1 MKNYSGEG
9 FMKRNIKNFLV
20 KAFSM
25 CLAFILIFPTN
36 LFAMG
41 LDNTKSRKYN
51 ASASIMGLAQTD
63 NTSQNDKEV
72 TDQTLLETEITKK
85 ETDKYLIEKYARL
98 SKTTGQIEYMIKVH
112 PKDEESKDKITTS
125 FAISKN
131 TDLKDLKIEKISQI
145 HSDNSHAE
153 IKYQEQRPSIL
164 YNNDAFE
171 TLGVTT
177 DKADLVYYL
186 SAQLSE
192 EALGKIDEKTPSMDL
207 DINVAEAGANLYQ
220 DRYALSI
227 DKMEVVGE
235 DGEDTIETLKEKEN
249 PTHQVKAIYKEG
261 SSNLLGENPGEITW
275 TDFIHADDDK
285 EFTTDIKLDEAQD
298 ATDAQIKVEF
308 YQANE
313 KGYTLKE
320 DFTKEIPFTESLK
333 LQIPLGFIAKVE
345 LITKVTENKKEYSL
359 NQTKIPNPIYKEEK
373 TEEESEEE
381 DADPLP
387 EETSKTEESKGT
399 SEEKII
405 PIDPETNEAVID
417 HSLVSEDDTEETK
430 SAINL
435 NRDSVINN
443 FKNNEKLNPVVE
455 ITINNISSLFNAYNN
470 DEMTYE
476 EFLANLKTQAK
487 DLSKEDFAEIVQ
499 GLIAGLNQETYKV
512 ANMDEDQLLAEV
524 YGKEE
529 AQEAKPAT
537 EEAPVTETKEADTE
551 ESSNAENDNVETET
565 TEDFRT
571 PEDKIK
577 DNALESFDKSLNQ
590 AKEASK
596 KPQEDDRS
604 LIGNISEGIKG
615 IFGQSN
621 LQKADKELKAAI
633 ADGKSLEEIQALL
646 LDLGKRYDLN
656 TKDEAKLMADNETA
670 IKEIIARDADQS
682 FKPSMLMAKANA
694 NANPLDTKK
703 FTIRTRFDTSTAV
716 GDIQAGQFF
725 KIHLDEKLTVKEG
738 TKLEP
743 ITYNGEV
750 IANPKYN
757 DGDNTITY
765 TITKN
770 IGKNIQVPLE
780 IPVDYNTEKI
790 PAGEDFTVIN
800 KVSGLGVTDPKALP
814 PEKIDKNGN
823 PAGTIIEEG
832 GNDVVEIIDTA
843 DKNYKFNLDANA
855 SPVVENAEL
864 VGYNWTIRVTSDTDL
879 RSLGYK
885 ANFTTVDGS
894 GLGEITSKNISLE
907 DNPIKG
913 NFGIVD
919 SKHHNLTSSAYEVIY
934 NLFTPAKDIQAS
946 YMLDISVVLAN
957 EGKVGAERVI
967 AEEGYSDDMIEKTSP
982 TRVSM
987 NNRTSIKGEFASNTS
1002 AKWTIT
1008 DAVSTNDANNGLPL
1022 ATRELG
1028 NQTFA
1033 TGKTATYGLDDSGK
1047 MVAKANESTLSKL
1060 PVAEENPADSQAV
1073 GNIAVY
1079 EVDTNLNN
1087 PEKVEEYS
1095 VSGVRI
1101 SKYRNIPLEQTWG
1114 FPENYEN
1121 MPAQDIT
1128 VTDKAGNELGE
1139 TSVEASDGH
1148 ARTINIPDV
1157 KYWDIANDGTATMI
1171 DHKVVQTFP
1180 DGNVETGGK
1189 TYKYDELAN
1198 YYDQNLRAHYLY
1210 NKLNEVTNKTPAT
1223 FTVIKIDS
1231 KDGSKRLAGA
1241 KYYLNGAE
1249 VEITTDA
1256 NGEAT
1261 FKNIQPGSYTL
1272 VETKA
1277 PDGYKLDQDRKYI
1290 TVSDD
1295 GKVSVVGNNAQY
1307 SSGSGTTELVE
1318 HSSYPSY
1325 PDFMNAQHY
1334 GKINDNGDVEFYLYL
1349 KPYDQRDGGRTDKDT
1364 TLNISLPGVNLTN
1377 SNVTVYDVDPNQ
1389 RQSVFDAMNNQ
1400 NVSSVLGN
1408 LDIVAL
1414 GAANN
1419 NGAIE
1424 GSANTPNPLS
1434 GTIGYQLS
1442 FPTGRFGDN
1451 WGFLVKVTGNIGNK
1465 DNTILSYDWLA
1476 KNNPGGEAR
1485 IRQKVNLSKNTIE
1498 SKPTITITNEEYKKS
1513 DIEIA
1518 KFDTEKNR
1526 LAGAEFELKDSDGR
1540 VLRDVTADEKGN
1552 ANFGKYPPG
1561 TYYLEESKAPVG
1573 YEKSNVYFVVTV
1585 DEQGQVSYKAKFK
1598 NSDSIPTVGNDYYIE
1613 RTEGGVDQ
1621 NPIKV
1626 SNIDQNM
1633 WINDAEGRGYYQN
1646 VWEAYRLESLMWK
1659 LDADLSNVS
1668 PGKTLEIQFDQNLD
1682 FTQYFNNF
1690 PNMESK
1696 GKVIAEP
1703 HFDYKTNL
1711 LTYVFNDNSK
1721 SDADTH
1727 VHIELKGMIPSKFYQ
1742 LDTSTKEFTNV
1753 VAPGKTV
1760 TGKQS
1765 QTISVRAYYEGH
1777 DNHVSWPYDPT
1788 KKNAE
1793 YPTQSY
1799 YFRDVYKGDD
1809 GKWYVKAIAY
1819 YNPLGNYN
1827 YKLNKQNNIYFN
1839 WIFTDWSEAPQPEW
1853 VGKYNIPYKLR
1864 DVKIYRTDFPGT
1876 EKVYAKE
1883 GNRDVYSYINRNMPL
1898 SYGVVPENDPNTYE
1912 LVYSSPI
1919 DPESAKTN
1927 TQGNITLKYDPKNL
1941 NPTGSIINVNNPP
1954 LELTMPTISA
1964 NEEGYVIEQT
1974 FSITDID
1981 EFYRHWRAFS
1991 MVNGPRNKVSLKSTF
2006 IVGPNQNHA
2015 KADQVGVD
2023 LPETFK
2029 EVVGIINKRYQ
2040 PARFTITKVN
2050 GDTQAKLEG
2059 ASFILTDADSNSIIR
2074 TSDKNGL
2081 VEFKDLAPGTYT
2093 LKEYKAPKNFKASKE
2108 EWQVTVYSNG
2118 YVKIETTS
2126 VTGGGSS
2133 HTGDNINITVENK
2146 PTGEDFR
2153 IYKKDDEGKGLA
2165 GAEFTLTKQGETN
2178 PTKTEISNANGIVKF
2193 EDLTDGVYVIEET
2206 KAPDGYNK
2214 LNKKWVLEVK
2224 NGKKKVYT
2232 YSLSGTNIKSI
2243 LGEKGTYWVN
2253 VKERPTS
2260 GWNRY
2265 DNRLTGWAGLSSE
2278 ARYLGT
2284 RIVAINKEKKYVI
2297 QRYVINPEAR
2307 DIEATTAIIHRELP
2321 EYPNMDW
2328 YKGDEEIKAFTLD
2341 PKEDGNKDGKVHGL
2355 IPDLRL
2361 ADYETTE
2368 IPLKKEVNEQRYGQ
2382 RRLKLSLPATKKPIV
2397 IDVKVPYKDIN
2408 GGVGTGMDWYEGGQT
2423 YWKSD
2428 YYESVSDIR
2437 ADDPTTR
2444 EAGSIIGSYIA
2455 EGSLD
2460 VTNQAKTYGF
2470 KIKKVKE
2477 GAKDT
2482 LVPGAKFK
2490 LTGGNLSKDG
2500 IDVTSNKDGIVEF
2513 TGLKPGQ
2520 YTLEETEPAPGYE
2533 KTDKKWQVT
2542 ITNEGKAWI
2551 KENASQANSTNRVM
2565 AYSAD
2570 SQELEIGDQLVDT
2583 DNSQAAGI
2591 SKIDYE
2597 ILNLKNADR
2606 FKNQIE
2612 VTTNAEYL
2620 GNSQFKVRYDM
2631 KNITGST
2638 LTNKQFSVHF
2648 NNDATFEL
2656 GSTHTWKWSVD
2667 GQQGDPNN
2675 PGNKSKWHSGY
2686 DSNTKIIGINNNE
2699 LTINAGDTAS
2709 IEFIVN
2715 VNSAL
2720 GAANLVDYIRYDN
2733 SNITPYP
2740 RARKRTVYKISY
2752 NANGGTITTDPMD
2765 WSENGKLVEIKEVSP
2780 KAGYTKTAGPTVTN
2794 NDTGKTITIR
2804 NDNKFSM
2811 PVSDVTVSATF
2822 EANTYNINKGTITNG
2837 SVVIAS
2843 SAKTDEEVSFKV
2855 KPNDGYKIG
2864 EVKLTDD
2871 AGNEVKATIDKS
2883 GNGKF
2888 TMPASNVSVN
2898 ATFIK
2903 KAYKITKQNPI
2914 NGDFTVPETAEAGNR
2929 VTITLKPADG
2939 YDPDTISVRGG
2950 QGPIQVNGNTFTMPE
2965 SDVVVEVTFK
2975 KIPPKVFNITVN
2987 QSKNGSVNADKQSAK
3002 ENEKVTLTV
3011 SPDKGYLLDQLLV
3024 DGKPVEVT
3032 DGTYTFTMPKA
3043 NVTVSATFRGKP
3055 IGPPEGSIEIPKEG
3069 YKITNKQ
3076 TGLNLKIFKKDNG
3089 GYSLQDAEF
3098 TLVKYI
3104 DKTYGTVDDTFEKV
3118 TVKSDENGNVNL
3130 VDKDNNPI
3138 SLEQGYYR
3146 LTETKSPLGYK
3157 QAQAPWD
3164 IEVYE
3169 DGGQL
3174 KAKYKSALYSD
3185 AEYIKQKESYASD
3198 QKDQLKT
3205 APNGIKYKSKI
3216 TSINT
3221 ETKTYVQRIYIDTRA
3236 YRNSDK
3242 VNVQITPKYK
3252 REEID
3257 IPGVSPATY
3266 KEGVKTAYRSTYK
3279 ITGGPTS
3286 TDENAFA
3293 NNVLENYDLSKN
3305 NVTMLNTARWRPFDW
3320 GFDEDI
3326 MNLDAG
3332 GIYYI
3337 DVEGFYDEAILDGT
3351 AENEAKIDG
3360 QYNLLGADGSP
3371 INPYSESPALEPSH
3385 KRDDIKPE
3393 DYKKLNLYIDF
3404 YDGARSFQQVK
3415 DPNATGDARYTDG
3428 SDLSDSYLDGNVVLG
3443 YVKEIDGESK
3453 PTAAGNIKD
3462 PGKKYPNWLSKK
3474 GGRIYPAIGND
3485 VARTRVET
3493 SVDLSSLYISDQ
3505 FTKVPNEGMTVL
3517 NDKETYNI
3525 TFTKHGRDNEKQDIN
3540 GEEVTKNRLE
3550 GAIFRL
3556 EKDLGSG
3563 TFVPVE
3569 GSYVGSAFNGF
3580 FGFRGLEPG
3589 RYRLIEVKAP
3599 EGYNPIK
3606 DPLLY
3611 FTIKTVNANSGEVVN
3626 PENGRTIDIKDAKIR
3641 FTPKTGT
3648 VYRLGD
3654 LEMVNPKDPNTT
3666 IAISQVDSKEI
3677 DIETAKILNKD
3688 NGNQPVALKD
3698 LIVVSEE
3705 KYDKDGNPYRNEYPV
3720 SQIKIIPKSSG
3731 YISLEYDKANG
3742 VYQYVPENT
3751 SSEKDGK
3758 LIDFVTGATA
3768 KNMGKI
3774 INEKPGEGKVTIKKV
3789 DSNNNLIKASDLTP
3803 GAEFRLTRVTAKAD
3817 GTMTDDSIRTG
3828 KIGEDGTL
3836 TFENL
3841 PIGTYRLTEI
3851 KSPDGY
3857 MNTDQIWYFTVGG
3870 EGLDPYAGPIA
3881 RTGRDL
3887 SDKITLET
3895 QKMTV
3900 INPDKKTN
3908 LVKDEIHPHFGESME
3923 FTNKF
3928 AIDPNTKINPGD
3940 YFVLH
3945 MTDQIDINGIFEREI
3960 TNLDIIADG
3969 VGTIAKADYD
3979 RTNRTITYT
3988 FTDYANTYELIDF
4001 SNKLTAFIDL
4011 YEVKNSDTGFNSQRV
4026 GFRVGNDTSN
4036 YKNIKVIYDL
4046 DYGWK
4051 FDALGNGIN
4060 LVSKIVKYNPTTGE
4074 FLHYFY
4080 INRLKYNSDVP
4091 IEWRYRSDQDIENLN
4106 ISYAYLVNNYNIE
4119 NDMPESFGVDES
4131 SNNLYQFTTIRA
4143 YDYLANNYY
4152 SSFRFTN
4159 GLGQNESVIIK
4170 VTGKVAGVDKSEYVA
4185 YGDMYEYTPGYTA
4198 SHAQRH
4204 DAIRYF
4210 QNEAT
4215 ARVELGIKAVNH
4227 ENMIRFKKVD
4237 QDDKALAGASF
4248 QLQIETMKDGSKAWE
4263 NVGDE
4268 ITTRDDGIVEYK
4280 KLKPG
4285 KYQLI
4290 ETKAPDGYKIAEG
4303 PVETF
4308 EVNDNGKIIRKETL
4322 PDPVGSGQT
4331 EQAIEETGT
4340 IPIPIVNRKEE
4351 NIDFTKVDAENKTKT
4366 LEGAEFEVWYKA
4378 SEADEDYT
4386 KLKVYEKTAD
4396 GKTDRIVLKAGDDV
4410 PEGYTEA
4417 KDDKII
4423 SGTDGK
4429 LGFKFY
4435 DPGYYALK
4443 ETKAPK
4449 GYGTP
4454 RGYVYEY
4461 RLVDGKVEEK
4471 KTDTEGNVTYEAK
4484 ANNDSIEI
4492 ENQKSTFPLTGGN
4505 GVFIGFAIIGTAVM
4519 LTALAYFGIYQND
4532 KNRRRSARYKK

>member
-1 MKNYSGEG
+1 MEKYLGEG
-9 FMKRNIKNFLV
+9 IMKRNIKNFMI

-25 CLAFILIFPTN
+25 CLAFILVFPTN
-36 LFAMG
+36 LFAMS
-41 LDNTKSRKYN
+41 LDNTKTRKYK

-63 NTSQNDKEV
+63 TTSQNDNEV
-72 TDQTLLETEITKK
+72 TDQTLLETEITSK
-85 ETDKYLIEKYARL
+85 ETDRYLIEKYARL
-98 SKTTGQIEYMIKVH
+98 SKTTGQIEYLIKVH

-145 HSDNSHAE
+145 HSDNSQAE

-186 SAQLSE
+186 SAKLSD

-207 DINVAEAGANLYQ
+207 DINIAEAGANLYQ

-227 DKMEVVGE
+227 DRMEVVGE

-249 PTHQVKAIYKEG
+249 PIHQINAIYKEG

-285 EFTTDIKLDEAQD
+285 EFTTDIKLDEGQD

-345 LITKVTENKKEYSL
+345 LRTKVTENKKEYSL

-373 TEEESEEE
+373 TEERSEED

-670 IKEIIARDADQS
+670 IREIIARDADQS

-703 FTIRTRFDTSTAV
+703 FTIRTRFDTSTVV

-743 ITYNGEV
+743 ITHNGEV

-757 DGDNTITY
+757 AAYNTITY

-780 IPVDYNTEKI
+780 IPVDYNTKKI
-790 PAGEDFTVIN
+790 PAGEDFNVIN

-843 DKNYKFNLDANA
+843 DKNYKFTLDANA

-864 VGYNWTIRVTSDTDL
+864 VGYNWTVRVTSDTDL
-879 RSLGYK
+879 KSLGYK

-894 GLGEITSKNISLE
+894 GLGEITSKNVNLE

-1008 DAVSTNDANNGLPL
+1008 DAVSTNDENNGLPL

-1047 MVAKANESTLSKL
+1047 MVVKANESTLSKL
-1060 PVAEENPADSQAV
+1060 PVAEENPAGSQAV

-1079 EVDTNLNN
+1079 QVDTNLNN

-1128 VTDKAGNELGE
+1128 VTDKAGNELGK

-1180 DGNVETGGK
+1180 EGNVETGGK

-1307 SSGSGTTELVE
+1307 SSGSGKTELVE
-1318 HSSYPSY
+1318 HTSYPSY

-1334 GKINDNGDVEFYLYL
+1334 GKINDNGDVEFYVYL
-1349 KPYDQRDGGRTDKDT
+1349 KPYDQRDNSRTDKDT
-1364 TLNISLPGVNLTN
+1364 TLNISLPGVNLAD
-1377 SNVTVYDVDPNQ
+1377 SNVTVYDVNPKQ

-1400 NVSSVLGN
+1400 NVEAKIPELGN
-1408 LDIVAL
+1408 DLKNITTTGTDT
-1414 GAANN
+1414 
-1419 NGAIE
+1419 IE
-1424 GSANTPNPLS
+1424 GRANVTNPLS
-1434 GTIGYQLS
+1434 GNTGYQLT
-1442 FPTGRFGDN
+1442 FPTTRFGDN
-1451 WGFLVKVTGNIGNK
+1451 WGFLVKVTGNIGSK

-1485 IRQKVNLSKNTIE
+1485 IRQIVNLTKNTGE
-1498 SKPTITITNEEYKKS
+1498 SQPTITITNEEYKKS

-1518 KFDTEKNR
+1518 KFDTEKKR

-1585 DEQGQVSYKAKFK
+1585 DEQGGVSYKAKFK
-1598 NSDSIPTVGNDYYIE
+1598 NSDSIPTVGTDYYIE
-1613 RTEGGVDQ
+1613 RTEGGADQ
-1621 NPIKV
+1621 NPVKV
-1626 SNIDQNM
+1626 SNIKQHM

-1646 VWEAYRLESLMWK
+1646 VWEAYRLESLMWT

-1711 LTYVFNDNSK
+1711 LTYVFNDNSL
-1721 SDADTH
+1721 SDANTH
-1727 VHIELKGMIPSKFYQ
+1727 VHLELKGMIPSKFYQ

-1760 TGKQS
+1760 TGN
-1765 QTISVRAYYEGH
+1765 QTETIKVRAYYEGH
-1777 DNHVSWPYDPT
+1777 DSHKSWSYDPS

-1809 GKWYVKAIAY
+1809 GKWYVKAMAY

-1827 YKLNKQNNIYFN
+1827 YKINKQNNIYFN
-1839 WIFTDWSEAPQPEW
+1839 WIFTDWSEAPQPQW
-1853 VGKYNIPYKLR
+1853 VGKYNIPYELR

-1876 EKVYAKE
+1876 EKVYPKE

-1898 SYGVVPENDPNTYE
+1898 SYGIVPENDPNTYN

-1919 DPESAKTN
+1919 DPDAPKTN

-1941 NPTGSIINVNNPP
+1941 NPTGSIINVKNPP

-1964 NEEGYVIEQT
+1964 KQEGYVIEQT

-1991 MVNGPRNKVSLKSTF
+1991 MANGPRNDIALKSTF
-2006 IVGPNQNHA
+2006 VVGPNKNFA

-2029 EVVGIINKRYQ
+2029 EVVGIINKKYQ

-2059 ASFILTDADSNSIIR
+2059 ASFILTDADGNSIIR
-2074 TSDKNGL
+2074 TSGKDGL

-2093 LKEYKAPKNFKASKE
+2093 LKEYKAPNKFKASKE
-2108 EWQVTVYSNG
+2108 EWQVTVYNNG
-2118 YVKIETTS
+2118 YVKIESTS

-2165 GAEFTLTKQGETN
+2165 GAEFTLTKQVKEGEQA
-2178 PTKTEISNANGIVKF
+2178 PDPIVKRSDSNGLVKF
-2193 EDLTDGVYVIEET
+2193 EELANGVYVIEET

-2243 LGEKGTYWVN
+2243 LGEEGTYWVN

-2260 GWNRY
+2260 GWNKY
-2265 DNRLTGWAGLSSE
+2265 DNRLTGWTGLSSE

-2284 RIVAINKEKKYVI
+2284 RIVAINKEKEYVI

-2307 DIEATTAIIHRELP
+2307 KIDATTAIIHRELP

-2328 YKGDEEIKAFTLD
+2328 YKGDEEIKAFTLE

-2355 IPDLRL
+2355 ISDLRL
-2361 ADYETTE
+2361 ADYETKE
-2368 IPLKKEVNEQRYGQ
+2368 INLTKEVDEQRYGQ
-2382 RRLKLSLPATKKPIV
+2382 RRLRINLPATKKPIV
-2397 IDVKVPYKDIN
+2397 IDVKVPYNDIN

-2428 YYESVSDIR
+2428 YYERVSDII

-2444 EAGSIIGSYIA
+2444 EEGSIIGSYIA

-2477 GAKDT
+2477 GATDT

-2490 LTGGNLSKDG
+2490 LTGGNLPKEG
-2500 IDVTSNKDGIVEF
+2500 VTVSSNDKGLVEF

-2533 KTDKKWQVT
+2533 KTDKKWTVT
-2542 ITNEGKAWI
+2542 ITNEGKAYI
-2551 KENASQANSTNRVM
+2551 KGDSTSTNSLAVRRLQSSK
-2565 AYSAD
+2565 AND
-2570 SQELEIGDQLVDT
+2570 GLEIGDEIVPTAQMADDGWIEVDPARSSGRRTADLSKAKFGSTKITEINKDTKRFRQEFTFLESEFGSKTREIQIHRQPESYDLNKEDITIKIYQADGT
-2583 DNSQAAGI
+2583 DVT
-2591 SKIDYE
+2591 SKIRFNNKPVNGHNRIVSNRIPATIKGTLTVKIEAPYNPAYGIGLGSNYNNNTGASYGNKEWITDSYE
-2597 ILNLKNADR
+2597 SESGIKGKIQNYTVSFDPNGGNGTMDSKQVEEGQTFTLPENEFTPPSGKEFKAWSVNGEEKAPKDTITVNADT
-2606 FKNQIE
+2606 E
-2612 VTTNAEYL
+2612 VTAL
-2620 GNSQFKVRYDM
+2620 WK
-2631 KNITGST
+2631 
-2638 LTNKQFSVHF
+2638 
-2648 NNDATFEL
+2648 DAQVTVSF
-2656 GSTHTWKWSVD
+2656 D
-2667 GQQGDPNN
+2667 G
-2675 PGNKSKWHSGY
+2675 
-2686 DSNTKIIGINNNE
+2686 
-2699 LTINAGDTAS
+2699 
-2709 IEFIVN
+2709 
-2715 VNSAL
+2715 
-2720 GAANLVDYIRYDN
+2720 
-2733 SNITPYP
+2733 
-2740 RARKRTVYKISY
+2740 
-2752 NANGGTITTDPMD
+2752 NGGTYQKAPEKVDKGSSYMLPGNPFIAPDGKEFAGWLVGSNIKQPGESIIVDKDITIKAQWKNKTPA
-2765 WSENGKLVEIKEVSP
+2765 SYTITVGKLENGTLIPSTNS
-2780 KAGYTKTAGPTVTN
+2780 ATAGTEVDLTVTPSDGYEIDSVTKNGEKLTADANGTYKFIMPAN
-2794 NDTGKTITIR
+2794 N
-2804 NDNKFSM
+2804 
-2811 PVSDVTVSATF
+2811 VTLSATF
-2822 EANTYNINKGTITNG
+2822 KEKENEIKPPSG
-2837 SVVIAS
+2837 SILI
-2843 SAKTDEEVSFKV
+2843 E
-2855 KPNDGYKIG
+2855 
-2864 EVKLTDD
+2864 
-2871 AGNEVKATIDKS
+2871 
-2883 GNGKF
+2883 
-2888 TMPASNVSVN
+2888 
-2898 ATFIK
+2898 
-2903 KAYKITKQNPI
+2903 
-2914 NGDFTVPETAEAGNR
+2914 
-2929 VTITLKPADG
+2929 ADG
-2939 YDPDTISVRGG
+2939 Y
-2950 QGPIQVNGNTFTMPE
+2950 E
-2965 SDVVVEVTFK
+2965 
-2975 KIPPKVFNITVN
+2975 
-2987 QSKNGSVNADKQSAK
+2987 
-3002 ENEKVTLTV
+3002 
-3011 SPDKGYLLDQLLV
+3011 
-3024 DGKPVEVT
+3024 
-3032 DGTYTFTMPKA
+3032 
-3043 NVTVSATFRGKP
+3043 
-3055 IGPPEGSIEIPKEG
+3055 
-3069 YKITNKQ
+3069 ITNRQ
-3076 TGLNLKIFKKDNG
+3076 TGLNLKIFKKDKG
-3089 GYSLQDAEF
+3089 GYSLKDAEF
-3098 TLVKYI
+3098 TLVKYT
-3104 DKTYGTVDDTFEKV
+3104 DQSYGTVDSSFEKV

-3130 VDKDNNPI
+3130 VDKENNPI
-3138 SLEQGYYR
+3138 NLEPGCYR
-3146 LTETKSPLGYK
+3146 LTETKAPLGYK

-3169 DGGQL
+3169 KGGQL

-3185 AEYIKQKESYASD
+3185 AEYIKENASYASN
-3198 QKDQLKT
+3198 QLMT

-3242 VNVQITPKYK
+3242 VNVQIVPKYK

-3305 NVTMLNTARWRPFDW
+3305 NVTMVNTARWRPFDW

-3351 AENEAKIDG
+3351 AENEAKING
-3360 QYNLLGADGSP
+3360 EYELLGADGKP

-3385 KRDDIKPE
+3385 KRADIKPE

-3443 YVKEIDGESK
+3443 YVKEINGESK
-3453 PTAAGNIKD
+3453 PTAEGNKKD
-3462 PGKKYPNWLSKK
+3462 PGEKYPNWLSKK
-3474 GGRIYPAIGND
+3474 GGRINPAIGKN
-3485 VARTRVET
+3485 VPKTRVET

-3525 TFTKHGRDNEKQDIN
+3525 TFTKHGRDKADQDIE

-3550 GAIFRL
+3550 GAVFRL

-3626 PENGRTIDIKDAKIR
+3626 PENGRTIDIKDAMIR
-3641 FTPKTGT
+3641 FTSKTGT
-3648 VYRLGD
+3648 IYRLGD

-3666 IAISQVDSKEI
+3666 IAISKVDSKEI
-3677 DIETAKILNKD
+3677 DIETAQILNKD

-3698 LIVVSEE
+3698 LIVVGEE
-3705 KYDKDGNPYRNEYPV
+3705 KYDKDGNPYRKEYPV
-3720 SQIKIIPKSSG
+3720 GQIKIIPKSSG

-3742 VYQYVPENT
+3742 VYQYVPGSAKT
-3751 SSEKDGK
+3751 EKDGK

-3789 DSNNNLIKASDLTP
+3789 DSNNELIKASQLTP

-3817 GTMTDDSIRTG
+3817 GTTADDSIRTG
-3828 KIGEDGTL
+3828 TIGEDGTL

-3881 RTGRDL
+3881 RTGRNL
-3887 SDKITLET
+3887 SDKISLKTE
-3895 QKMTV
+3895 KMTV
-3900 INPDKKTN
+3900 INPDMKTN
-3908 LVKDEIHPHFGESME
+3908 LEKSEIHPHFGESME

-3928 AIDPNTKINPGD
+3928 SIDQNTKINPGD

-3945 MTDQIDINGIFEREI
+3945 MTDQIDLNGIFENEI

-3979 RTNRTITYT
+3979 RKNRTITYT
-3988 FTDYANTYELIDF
+3988 FTDYAKTYELIDF

-4011 YEVKNSDTGFNSQRV
+4011 YKVKNSDTGFNSQKV
-4026 GFRVGNDTSN
+4026 GFAIENDTRN

-4046 DYGWK
+4046 DYGEK
-4051 FDALGNGIN
+4051 YDYDGNGIN
-4060 LVSKIVKYNPTTGE
+4060 IVSKIVKYNPATGE

-4080 INRLKYNSDVP
+4080 INRLRKSSRGP
-4091 IEWRYRSDQDIENLN
+4091 IEFRYTSDQNIENLN
-4106 ISYAYLVNNYNIE
+4106 ISYAYLVNNYYINK
-4119 NDMPESFGVDES
+4119 DMPESFGVDES
-4131 SNNLYQFTTIRA
+4131 SNNIYQFTTIRA
-4143 YDYLANNYY
+4143 HNYQSNRY
-4152 SSFRFTN
+4152 YESFRFTN
-4159 GLGQNESVIIK
+4159 GLGQNESVIVK
-4170 VTGKVAGVDKSEYVA
+4170 VTGRVAGPDKSEYFA
-4185 YGDMYEYTPGYTA
+4185 EGDLYKEYDNCQCAPL
-4198 SHAQRH
+4198 HAHRH
-4204 DAIRYF
+4204 DGIRYF
-4210 QNEAT
+4210 KNEAE
-4215 ARVELGIKAVNH
+4215 ARAELGIKAVNH
-4227 ENMIRFKKVD
+4227 ENMIKFKKVD
-4237 QDDKALAGASF
+4237 QNDKALAGASF

-4290 ETKAPDGYKIAEG
+4290 ETKAPEGYKIAKG

-4308 EVNDNGKIIRKETL
+4308 EVNDNGKIIRKESS
-4322 PDPVGSGQT
+4322 PGPVGSADPDQT
-4331 EQAIEETGT
+4331 IEETGKT
-4340 IPIPIVNRKEE
+4340 PIPIVNKKEE
-4351 NIDFTKVDAENKTKT
+4351 SIDFTKVDAENKTKT

-4396 GKTDRIVLKAGDDV
+4396 GTSDRIVLKAGDDV

-4423 SGTDGK
+4423 SDANGK

-4435 DPGYYALK
+4435 DPGYYAIK

-4449 GYGTP
+4449 GYGKP

-4471 KTDTEGNVTYEAK
+4471 KTDTQGNVTYEAK
-4484 ANNDSIEI
+4484 ANNESIEI
-4492 ENQKSTFPLTGGN
+4492 ENKKSTFPLTGGN
-4505 GVFIGFAIIGTAVM
+4505 GVFIGFAIIGLAVM
-4519 LTALAYFGIYQND
+4519 LTGLAYFGIYQND
-4532 KNRRRSARYKK
+4532 KNKRRPAR